1 MTIVNRLLEHE
12 LNINS
17 TTENSVILRKVR
29 ESGVRLFYH
38 LVQFYTEEAALCP
51 PTKQLITTCV
61 EKLGQVSLSN
71 SLITLKLLKKTNQF

>member
-1 MTIVNRLLEHE
+1 MLEHE
-12 LNINS
+12 LNINR
-17 TTENSVILRKVR
+17 TTENSVILRKVQ

-61 EKLGQVSLSN
+61 EKLGQVGLS
-71 SLITLKLLKKTNQF
+71 STLITLIKLFKNVINSNGYF